1 MTTEAEMEVMQL
13 QDKEGQGYRQQCEFC
28 QYLDLKLLALRAIR
42 EHSSVLGDFPGGP
55 VVNTPPFNAEGKG
68 LIPGQGIKVPHV
80 TWYGQKIKI
89 KFCCFKPPRL
99 CICGT
104 RPGCLIYLSKFVAS
118 ELFIVSESLL
128 VR

>member
-1 MTTEAEMEVMQL
+1 MSSAN
-13 QDKEGQGYRQQCEFC
+13 
-28 QYLDLKLLALRAIR
+28 LDLKLPALRAIR

-89 KFCCFKPPRL
+89 NSVV
-99 CICGT
+99 
-104 RPGCLIYLSKFVAS
+104 LSH
-118 ELFIVSESLL
+118 L
-128 VR
+128 VCVLVTAGLGV